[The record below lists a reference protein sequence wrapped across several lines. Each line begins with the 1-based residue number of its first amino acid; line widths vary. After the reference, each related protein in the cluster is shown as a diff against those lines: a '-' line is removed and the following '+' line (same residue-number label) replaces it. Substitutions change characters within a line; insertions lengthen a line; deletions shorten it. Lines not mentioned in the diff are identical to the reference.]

1 MNKMSYKCPF
11 CPRTFSTRSAYSQH
25 VGHCVVDQSS
35 SEESNDQNIEIN
47 EGDQSFLN
55 YSDQSMSISEC
66 SNQSMSEGGEQSV
79 LISEVSFDEG
89 SVFEDVLEDI
99 LEESESEVNANYP
112 NEAYGDLMALVT
124 KHKLNNKTGNAIIKF
139 FNKHSNLASSP
150 LPVSIEQGCKYMDN
164 MNLPSL
170 TFQQTCVI
178 NYNNTEYYLH
188 HRSLLNCVKNILSI
202 PDILQNFALTF
213 ENLEVRNHDN
223 YDNHLYSI
231 TKAYINY
238 LKHDGERTYS
248 EQNTGTWWQNTEK
261 SLPRGSKLLSIMLYS
276 DATNVDTLEKKNLH
290 PIYMSND
297 NIKNWRRNKQN
308 AKQILE

>member
-1 MNKMSYKCPF
+1 MSYKCPF

-25 VGHCVVDQSS
+25 IGYCVVESS

-47 EGDQSFLN
+47 EGDQSFSN
-55 YSDQSMSISEC
+55 YSDQSISISEGG
-66 SNQSMSEGGEQSV
+66 NQSMSEGGEQSMS
-79 LISEVSFDEG
+79 ISEVSFNEG

-99 LEESESEVNANYP
+99 LEESESEVNVNYP

-150 LPVSIEQGCKYMDN
+150 LPVSIEQGRKYMDN

-213 ENLEVRNHDN
+213 ENLEVRNHNN

-238 LKHDGERTYS
+238 FK
-248 EQNTGTWWQNTEK
+248 
-261 SLPRGSKLLSIMLYS
+261 
-276 DATNVDTLEKKNLH
+276 A
-290 PIYMSND
+290 
-297 NIKNWRRNKQN
+297 
-308 AKQILE
+308 